1 MRLLPATILLV
12 SSSTERATAFI
23 HQHQFSILWNTPQS
37 LHEQNRVCRS
47 ATDKNGEDFAI
58 GDQSRKDNEETL
70 DKKDG
75 AVLPEEEDC
84 AYLQS
89 GIDTNAYW
97 RVERARLEEQHNRA
111 IRQRKRIF
119 LSYVDACMWARRM
132 GFSNKE
138 EWDEWIDL
146 GEKRTPYI
154 TRDPQTYYEEQ
165 GTWRGWDH
173 FLGVN
178 QQQDGEPFRII
189 ETSEHSEID

>member
-138 EWDEWIDL
+138 EWDEW
-146 GEKRTPYI
+146 EK
-154 TRDPQTYYEEQ
+154 
-165 GTWRGWDH
+165 
-173 FLGVN
+173 
-178 QQQDGEPFRII
+178 
-189 ETSEHSEID
+189 